1 MMGRKFTPAERT
13 ALAARILVLSAE
25 DPPLTVAV
33 IAQRCGC
40 GPNLVARVR
49 REARDRETG
58 SPECRRPTIGG
69 RHG

>member
-1 MMGRKFTPAERT
+1 MMGRKFTPAERA

-49 REARDRETG
+49 REAKQAMTTEAA
-58 SPECRRPTIGG
+58 E
-69 RHG
+69 